1 MGNFHES
8 YKSLETIRVPSDRTF
23 GFALSGILAV
33 LGTIKALLWSL
44 WIGGFILVMAGF
56 VLGLTFYRTDIVAKI
71 KKGFLKIAPI
81 IARFLN
87 PVLMGILFVLCFIPG
102 GLIMRAFK
110 HDPLKRRFDPYATT
124 YWTKREEH
132 ALPDPM
138 KYQF

>member
-8 YKSLETIRVPSDRTF
+8 YKSLEILRAPSDRAF
-23 GFALSGILAV
+23 GLTLSTLFAV
-33 LGTIKALLWSL
+33 LGTIKALLWSW
-44 WIGGFILVMAGF
+44 WIGGVFLAMGGIL
-56 VLGLTFYRTDIVAKI
+56 LGLTFYRTDLIAHI
-71 KKGFLKIAPI
+71 KNGFLRIAPV

-102 GLIMRAFK
+102 GLIMRLFN
-110 HDPLKRRFDPYATT
+110 HDPLKRKFDPYATT